1 MAYSHV
7 TVNLSDSLLPSL
19 EGFSNLTH
27 ILRNTNVE
35 YDYILLNLET
45 GAWYKSI
52 KYNYTITALISESAF
67 LYVLDLLAAGIP
79 IDQGFL
85 LDEVIKGE
93 SNG

>member
-1 MAYSHV
+1 MGYSHV
-7 TVNLSDSLLPSL
+7 TVKLNDSLMQKL
-19 EGFSNLTH
+19 EEFKNL
-27 ILRNTNVE
+27 IYIPRDNGVE

-45 GAWYKSI
+45 GAWYRSI
-52 KYNYTITALISESAF
+52 MHNYTITALISESAF

-85 LDEVIKGE
+85 LQELIKGE

>member
-7 TVNLSDSLLPSL
+7 TVKLSDSLMQKL
-19 EGFSNLTH
+19 EEFKNL
-27 ILRNTNVE
+27 IYIPRDNGVE
-35 YDYILLNLET
+35 YDCILLNLET

-52 KYNYTITALISESAF
+52 KFNYTITALISESAF

-79 IDQGFL
+79 IDQSFL
-85 LDEVIKGE
+85 LQELIKGE

>member
-7 TVNLSDSLLPSL
+7 TVKLSDSLMQKL
-19 EGFSNLTH
+19 EEFKNL
-27 ILRNTNVE
+27 IYIPRDNNVE

-45 GAWYKSI
+45 SAWYKST